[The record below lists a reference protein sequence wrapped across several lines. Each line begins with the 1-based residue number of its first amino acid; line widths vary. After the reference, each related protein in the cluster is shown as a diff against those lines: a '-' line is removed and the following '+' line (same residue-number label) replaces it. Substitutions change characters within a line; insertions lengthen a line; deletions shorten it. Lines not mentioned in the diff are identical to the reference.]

1 MTICSAYDDTRRM
14 SERPPDLNAFFTD
27 IAIIDQLVDAF
38 LVRRLPRG
46 LSLAGFGVL
55 NHMVRMGQETAS
67 PAALARALQVT
78 RGAVTGVLRKLSA
91 EGFITLEPD
100 PNDGRGKKVRLTP
113 DGFAARQAALD
124 ATAPLVARF
133 ESEMD
138 LAAIRRI
145 HPELRR
151 IREYLDSNRDL

>member
-1 MTICSAYDDTRRM
+1 
-14 SERPPDLNAFFTD
+14 
-27 IAIIDQLVDAF
+27 
-38 LVRRLPRG
+38 
-46 LSLAGFGVL
+46 
-55 NHMVRMGQETAS
+55 MGQETAS

-100 PNDGRGKKVRLTP
+100 PKDGRGKKVRLTP

-151 IREYLDSNRDL
+151 IREYLDNNRDL